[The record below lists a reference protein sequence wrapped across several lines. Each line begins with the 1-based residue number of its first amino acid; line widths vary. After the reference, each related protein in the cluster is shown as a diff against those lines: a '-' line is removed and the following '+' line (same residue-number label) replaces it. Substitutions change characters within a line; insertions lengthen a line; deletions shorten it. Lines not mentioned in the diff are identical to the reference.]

1 MTAEREGYEPDM
13 ERDRNTTPGPQR
25 PGTRRIVAWVLILAL
40 VSAFPLSYLIGSA
53 QTSGG
58 SQIVVALVVVA
69 ALVGGVA
76 FWLHRRTGP

>member
-1 MTAEREGYEPDM
+1 MTAAREGYEPDM
-13 ERDRNTTPGPQR
+13 EPDRNTPGPQR
-25 PGTRRIVAWVLILAL
+25 PETRRIVAWVLILAL